1 MIFHHFP
8 TSIAVVGFQR
18 RLEVGRPG
26 QICTCRLAK
35 TELVGFQEGDG
46 IMVKD
51 VFFGM
56 VYASGSSVAPEHP
69 QNKFVKGQ
77 DIQEPRADQCRC
89 LKANNH
95 HGFLYNFLLNQTA
108 VGHGGSPYL
117 KKPLK
122 KRMQHVAKPHP

>member
-1 MIFHHFP
+1 MGSKAVVFSSSERQKWQPELMEIPRFSIIFHHFP

-51 VFFGM
+51 VFF
-56 VYASGSSVAPEHP
+56 
-69 QNKFVKGQ
+69 
-77 DIQEPRADQCRC
+77 
-89 LKANNH
+89 
-95 HGFLYNFLLNQTA
+95 
-108 VGHGGSPYL
+108 
-117 KKPLK
+117 
-122 KRMQHVAKPHP
+122 